1 MKRKRKQ
8 KCETESKTGAE
19 NRKQRR
25 TTSKPTNIRS
35 TVSVL
40 PWLEG
45 GRIFVE
51 CLDPKWEQEYNSGNK
66 RQEWRTLLD
75 FFQTWHVSQRRSY
88 LIHRDWKSSWIGIW
102 DSNGKAPVVPQ
113 AACLRLTNSA
123 TDREEHST
131 KQQYLNVCKFA
142 TQTQSYVEKVVKH
155 HPCSVTKY
163 TTPSPRIQILPID
176 KAMNFFVSQ
185 HKQTCAVRKS
195 TPMHEGRDK
204 LDIVT

>member
-1 MKRKRKQ
+1 MFGSKMGAGIQLRKQ
-8 KCETESKTGAE
+8 ETGVTHFAG
-19 NRKQRR
+19 
-25 TTSKPTNIRS
+25 
-35 TVSVL
+35 
-40 PWLEG
+40 
-45 GRIFVE
+45 
-51 CLDPKWEQEYNSGNK
+51 
-66 RQEWRTLLD
+66 